1 MRFFRKVVL
10 GLVLLAPLTF
20 VSFTAA
26 QAQTLNQDERIDG
39 DTAYDI
45 ASTFVQCSG
54 VYEAYSMYARRF
66 YQHALANR
74 MHGLSLDAM
83 TAAAM
88 SASTVAPSDKA
99 WAFARD
105 KRGPVVSYWW
115 NTLRQ
120 TGVWNTDFRRELLRC
135 QSLSEW
141 QTQLVREANKQ
152 KYGFK

>member
-1 MRFFRKVVL
+1 MYSFRQTAIAL
-10 GLVLLAPLTF
+10 ALIAPLTF
-20 VSFTAA
+20 VTFGVAYG
-26 QAQTLNQDERIDG
+26 QTLNHEERIDG

-66 YQHALANR
+66 YQHSLANR
-74 MHGLSLDAM
+74 LHGLSIDAM

-88 SASTVAPSDKA
+88 TGSTVAPSDKA
-99 WAFARD
+99 WAFAKD
-105 KRGPVVSYWW
+105 KRGPLVNYWW

-120 TGVWNTDFRRELLRC
+120 TGVWNTDFQRELLRC
-135 QSLSEW
+135 QSLGNW
-141 QTQLVREANKQ
+141 QTNLVREANKQ

>member
-1 MRFFRKVVL
+1 MHFFRKAL
-10 GLVLLAPLTF
+10 IALALLAS
-20 VSFTAA
+20 VSFTIPGAA
-26 QAQTLNQDERIDG
+26 LGQTLNHEERIDG

-45 ASTFVQCSG
+45 ASTFIQCSG

-66 YQHALANR
+66 YQHSLANR
-74 MHGLSLDAM
+74 LHGLSVDAM

-88 SASTVAPSDKA
+88 TGSTVAPSDKA

-105 KRGPVVSYWW
+105 KRGPLVNYWW

-120 TGVWNTDFRRELLRC
+120 TGVWNSDFQRELVRC
-135 QSLSEW
+135 QSLSNW
-141 QTQLVREANKQ
+141 QTKLVREANKQ

>member
-1 MRFFRKVVL
+1 MLF
-10 GLVLLAPLTF
+10 APLTF
-20 VSFTAA
+20 VSPETV
-26 QAQTLNQDERIDG
+26 QAQTLNHEERIDG

-66 YQHALANR
+66 YQHSLANQ
-74 MHGLSLDAM
+74 MNGLSLDAM

-88 SASTVAPSDKA
+88 TASIVAPSDKA

-105 KRGPVVSYWW
+105 KRGPLVSYWW

-120 TGVWNTDFRRELLRC
+120 TGVWNADFQRELARC
-135 QSLSEW
+135 QTLTGW
-141 QTQLVREANKQ
+141 QTKLVREANKQ